1 MILPASLVKMLLAV
15 VPEPEDISILVDDSL
30 AFTLGSDVVSAAC
43 QLTVVGADTMEI
55 PWQNGAK
62 RQNYVWGKEHL
73 LNLSSREREKTGEK
87 LLVIRSQVNA
97 DCKDQMRC
105 YSWKYLTHGCALYW
119 IRHDN
124 LTALNES
131 SKNIAGVN

>member
-55 PWQNGAK
+55 P
-62 RQNYVWGKEHL
+62 
-73 LNLSSREREKTGEK
+73 
-87 LLVIRSQVNA
+87 
-97 DCKDQMRC
+97 
-105 YSWKYLTHGCALYW
+105 
-119 IRHDN
+119 
-124 LTALNES
+124 
-131 SKNIAGVN
+131 